1 MCHISMVVVVVVV
14 VFVVCDVAYT
24 RSDGFVVRYVCVYMC
39 NILRCI
45 VVVALM
51 SRCCRGVVVVCDV
64 AYTRSDGLW

>member
-1 MCHISMVVVVVVV
+1 MCHISMVVVVVVVV

-51 SRCCRGVVVVCDV
+51 SR
-64 AYTRSDGLW
+64 